1 MLTDTLTDLGLILLS
16 ITLLYLSL
24 LSYARR
30 RKPHWHRSLQERRA
44 VILLMLTLAVVAIRV
59 SKAVLGGHTSELD
72 IALLEFV
79 HQHTSAATVSAFEW
93 VTLTGSSR
101 FLTPLGVILTAA
113 LLLARQYREAL
124 LLPLSMISA
133 ALLVYSIKL
142 VVARERPTLWATD
155 WYWGYS
161 FPSGHTMGTA
171 ACATALA
178 LCAARLWPA
187 ARGCA
192 LCLAGL
198 WIGLVAISRLVLGGH
213 WPTDVLVAACL
224 GIVLPILIRLT
235 AGSLWPAAPARPQ
248 TS

>member
-1 MLTDTLTDLGLILLS
+1 MLIDTLTDLGLMLLS

-30 RKPHWHRSLQERRA
+30 RQPHWHRSLQELRA
-44 VILLMLTLAVVAIRV
+44 VIVLVLTLVIVAIRV

-79 HQHTSAATVSAFEW
+79 HQHSSTAAINAFEW
-93 VTLTGSSR
+93 ITLTGSSR
-101 FLTPLGVILTAA
+101 FLTPFGVILTTA

-133 ALLVYSIKL
+133 ALLVYTIKL
-142 VVARERPTLWATD
+142 TVARERPALWDTD

-161 FPSGHTMGTA
+161 FPSGHTMGAA

-178 LCAARLWPA
+178 LCAAQLWPA
-187 ARGCA
+187 SRRYA

-198 WIGLVAISRLVLGGH
+198 WISLVAASRLVLGVH

-224 GIVLPILIRLT
+224 GVVLPILIRLT
-235 AGSLWPAAPARPQ
+235 AGIVSPATAGSRKLG
-248 TS
+248 